1 MYNTIKKVIAAVLPK
16 RFLVK
21 NEQLFRK
28 IYYLFYIGNKHQCT
42 ICLKKNRSFVENH
55 RGEKLCPNC
64 GSMPRDR
71 RLYLEFNKMVAQN
84 RSITLLEFSPS
95 RSLYRTF
102 KKRKNITYYPTDLS
116 TDFIA
121 EYKYDITNIPIEN
134 DYFDFILCYHILE
147 HVENDIQAM
156 TELYRVLSP
165 TGKVFVQTPFKAG
178 EIYENP
184 AITTPEE
191 RLKHFGQADHVRIY
205 SIEGLK
211 KRLSE
216 AGFHV
221 QVHTFEA
228 DEYHGLND
236 NETILELSK

>member
-1 MYNTIKKVIAAVLPK
+1 MYNSIKKIISAVLPK
-16 RFLVK
+16 RFLVN

-71 RLYLEFNKMVAQN
+71 RLYIEFNKIAQQN
-84 RSITLLEFSPS
+84 NPIKLLEFSPS

-102 KKRKNITYYPTDLS
+102 KKRQNTTYFPTDLS

-134 DYFDFILCYHILE
+134 NYFDFILCYHILE
-147 HVENDIQAM
+147 HVDNDVKAM
-156 TELYRVLSP
+156 EELYRVLSS
-165 TGKVFVQTPFKAG
+165 TGKILVQTPFKEG

-184 AITTPEE
+184 AITSPAE
-191 RLKHFGQADHVRIY
+191 RLKHFGQEDHVRIY
-205 SIEGLK
+205 SVQGLK
-211 KRLSE
+211 QRLTDV
-216 AGFHV
+216 GFQV
-221 QVHTFEA
+221 QVHEF
-228 DEYHGLND
+228 DIDDYHGLNH
-236 NETILELSK
+236 EIVLELSK